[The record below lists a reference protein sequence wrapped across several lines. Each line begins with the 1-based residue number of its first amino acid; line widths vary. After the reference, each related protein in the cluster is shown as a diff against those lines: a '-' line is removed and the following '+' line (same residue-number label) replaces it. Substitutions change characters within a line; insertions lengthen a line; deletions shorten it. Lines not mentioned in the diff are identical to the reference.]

1 MTTTVE
7 TDALS
12 IVETIL
18 VLLFIQLSMV
28 LLNGWYNDAKS
39 FIMIFR

>member
-1 MTTTVE
+1 VWIFFCKKMTTTVE

-28 LLNGWYNDAKS
+28 LLNG
-39 FIMIFR
+39 